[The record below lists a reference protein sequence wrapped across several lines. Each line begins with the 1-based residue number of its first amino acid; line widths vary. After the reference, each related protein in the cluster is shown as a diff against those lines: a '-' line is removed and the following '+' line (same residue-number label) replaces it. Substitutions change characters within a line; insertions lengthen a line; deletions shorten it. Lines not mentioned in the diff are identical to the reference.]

1 MKSSSGKKARKGRKK
16 QEDKDTHTAEDIQ
29 IEKQQENEDEN
40 EEEQLDQEKDDNEE
54 EQSENGQMLSGEYYE
69 VESIRKKRIRKGQV
83 QYLVKWRDWPESQNT
98 WEPYENV
105 KSCGEILKDFEES
118 LPRPGRKPKR
128 KSGGPISTQKRKR
141 VSLSSADEAAQP
153 EAEAEVETV
162 ADADA
167 EAEAEIEA
175 EEAEAEVEAEP
186 EAKIESKPRAKRGK
200 STSGNRI
207 VTSSEIM
214 PQPLEQGILQKEDG
228 TQIAEDKDELEKSQ
242 VKLPE
247 DGDGKNEEEE
257 EQNAAVEKSVEEE
270 SNSQN
275 KNPKEDTTILKHE
288 VKEVIHPDVTSGPEE
303 KDMPVDDS
311 KSDQRVTVNDSGK
324 QSQVAQFTGAKK
336 RKSGHVRR
344 VKQALDLNE
353 QDTEQREEKSNNQQA
368 QETLSGTVNLRGQ
381 GGDISGN
388 GKELKDQKPLVVG
401 PSTDKNPS
409 NSTDNYLTPAIT
421 EILKAIS
428 YNTSASNNKQEVH
441 VIFKVR
447 RADGSEV
454 VVDNKFLRSN
464 YPSLL
469 IDFYEQHLR
478 YNNTV

>member
-40 EEEQLDQEKDDNEE
+40 EEEQPDQEKDDNEE

-69 VESIRKKRIRKGQV
+69 VESIRKKRIRKGRV
-83 QYLVKWRDWPESQNT
+83 QYLVKWRGWPESQNT

-118 LPRPGRKPKR
+118 SGSLPRPGRKPKR
-128 KSGGPISTQKRKR
+128 KSGGGPVSNQKRKR
-141 VSLSSADEAAQP
+141 VSLSSADEAAQT
-153 EAEAEVETV
+153 EAEAEVEG
-162 ADADA
+162 DA
-167 EAEAEIEA
+167 EADIEA
-175 EEAEAEVEAEP
+175 EEAEAEAEAEP
-186 EAKIESKPRAKRGK
+186 EAKIESKPKAKRGK
-200 STSGNRI
+200 STLGNQV
-207 VTSSEIM
+207 VTPSEII
-214 PQPLEQGILQKEDG
+214 PQPLEQGILQKQDG
-228 TQIAEDKDELEKSQ
+228 TQIAEDKDEIEKSQ

-247 DGDGKNEEEE
+247 DGDNKNKEDE
-257 EQNAAVEKSVEEE
+257 EQNAVVEKSVEEE

-275 KNPKEDTTILKHE
+275 QNAKEDTTISKHE
-288 VKEVIHPDVTSGPEE
+288 VKEVIHPDATSGPEE

-353 QDTEQREEKSNNQQA
+353 QDPEQREDKSNNQQA

-381 GGDISGN
+381 GEDIAGN

-401 PSTDKNPS
+401 SSTDKIPS
-409 NSTDNYLTPAIT
+409 NSTDNYLTSAIT